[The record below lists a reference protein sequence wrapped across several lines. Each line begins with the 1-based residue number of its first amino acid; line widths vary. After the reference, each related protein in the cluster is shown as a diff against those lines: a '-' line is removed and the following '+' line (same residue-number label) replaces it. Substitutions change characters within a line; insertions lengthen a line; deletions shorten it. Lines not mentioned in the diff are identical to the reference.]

1 MICYLDYQEK
11 NKETTMISKVAANND
26 ANKMGEY
33 NNGKSRRMA
42 KKILTFFFAV
52 AVIIFWVLLL
62 RYNDNKLKEAQ
73 KHWTEREWDMYFD
86 YMENRP
92 CR

>member
-1 MICYLDYQEK
+1 MCEQNYC
-11 NKETTMISKVAANND
+11 
-26 ANKMGEY
+26 
-33 NNGKSRRMA
+33 KSHRIA
-42 KKILTFFFAV
+42 KKVFTFFFAI
-52 AVIIFWVLLL
+52 AVIIFWILLL
-62 RYNDNKLKEAQ
+62 RYNDKKLKEAQ